1 MSDNQRGQRPG
12 ILAFVA
18 DKPQSG
24 TLAEILGDT
33 CHVTLTGSD
42 AEFLRLAA
50 QHPAPDLILI
60 DWLLPGKAGLELCHA
75 LKASPQTTNIPII
88 FLTSKGAV
96 DDEVQ
101 VFAAGAVDY
110 LHKPLNPPVVR
121 ARIRMHLALSR
132 QRQILKQRT
141 EQLEALNKEL
151 ESFCYSVS
159 HDLRAPLRAVRG
171 FSQALL
177 DDHAAGLA
185 PQAQDYLQRVLSAG
199 ERMDELIV
207 DMLELSRVSRSQ
219 FTRETVDLSQLV
231 RTTAE
236 QICQRHP
243 HRDISIHV
251 QDNLLVQ
258 GDARLLH
265 IAVEN
270 LLENACKF
278 TAQTVQPRIEFGSRV
293 EAGTTVHFIRDNGIG
308 FDPRYADKLFLPFQR
323 LHNYSDY
330 PGTGIGLA
338 TVQRVISR
346 HGGRIW
352 GKSAVGE
359 GAEFC
364 FTLAGAG
371 EL

>member
-1 MSDNQRGQRPG
+1 MSDNLSGQRPG

-24 TLAEILGDT
+24 TLAGILGDT
-33 CHVTLTGSD
+33 CQVTLAGSD
-42 AEFLRLAA
+42 AETLRLAA
-50 QHPAPDLILI
+50 QYPAPDLIVI
-60 DWLLPGKAGLELCHA
+60 DWQLPGKAGLELCHA

-88 FLTSKGAV
+88 FLTGTSAA

-110 LHKPLNPPVVR
+110 LRKPLNPPVVR
-121 ARIRMHLALSR
+121 ARIRMHLALSQ

-141 EQLEALNKEL
+141 EQLEALNQEL

-159 HDLRAPLRAVRG
+159 HDLRAPLRAIRG

-177 DDHAAGLA
+177 EDHAAGLD
-185 PQAQDYLQRVLSAG
+185 PQGQDYLQRVLNAG
-199 ERMDELIV
+199 ARMDELIV

-219 FTRETVDLSQLV
+219 FSPETVDLSQLV

-243 HRDISIHV
+243 QRDISIHV
-251 QDNLLVQ
+251 QDNLLVP

-278 TAQTVQPRIEFGSRV
+278 TAQTARPRIEFGSRV
-293 EAGTTVHFIRDNGIG
+293 EAGARVHFIRDNGVG
-308 FDPRYADKLFLPFQR
+308 FDPRYADKLFMPFQR

-338 TVQRVISR
+338 TVQRVINR

-352 GKSAVGE
+352 GHSVIGE

-364 FTLAGAG
+364 FTLAGAAQR
-371 EL
+371 